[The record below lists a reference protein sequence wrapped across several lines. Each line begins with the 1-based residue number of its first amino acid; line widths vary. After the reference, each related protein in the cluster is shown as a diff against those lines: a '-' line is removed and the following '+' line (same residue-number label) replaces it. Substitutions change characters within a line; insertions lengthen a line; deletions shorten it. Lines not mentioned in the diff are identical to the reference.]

1 MSIIDQAKDVANQA
15 IDNAKDKALGD
26 DLIADLI
33 IKYGSKKE
41 HVNEILEERGADFRI
56 SGLEL
61 EMGLP
66 PKVNFTIEKI

>member
-1 MSIIDQAKDVANQA
+1 MSIIDQAKNAASQVV
-15 IDNAKDKALGD
+15 DNAKDKVLGD

-66 PKVNFTIEKI
+66 PKVNFSIEKK

>member
-1 MSIIDQAKDVANQA
+1 MSIIGKAKDAANQVV
-15 IDNAKDKALGD
+15 DNAKEKVLGD

-41 HVNEILEERGADFRI
+41 HINEILQEKGSDYRI
-56 SGLEL
+56 GGMEL

-66 PKVNFTIEKI
+66 PKVNFTIEEQ

>member
-1 MSIIDQAKDVANQA
+1 MSIIDQAKEVASSVA
-15 IDNAKDKALGD
+15 DKASDKVLGD

-41 HVNEILEERGADFRI
+41 HINEILQEKGSDYRI
-56 SGLEL
+56 GGMEL

-66 PKVNFTIEKI
+66 PKVTFTIEKQ